1 MNWRK
6 RRPIDDSDY
15 RFAVGVAFLLH
26 GLLFMVFFVISPH
39 LKPRA
44 MPSLAAPAIIQA
56 MVVSAAQLNQTKP
69 APLPLPKVENR
80 PQPVTAKPQTE
91 TVQVSNSPITWPEKK
106 VPPLLVKKTELPAPV
121 KKIPP
126 KTVIK
131 KVLKLKSVPPKKPIL
146 HKDSHSQS
154 KPIIKK
160 VTPPKPTPPA
170 SLKAVQQNVQQL
182 LQQEINHLAQQQQ
195 KIAQQNA
202 ALTEKYRQ
210 LILQSIAQR
219 WIVPPE
225 LDPHLETKLQI
236 QLAPGGMVLAVTIVK
251 SSGNPILDRSAQ
263 TAVYKASPLPVPK
276 NNALFTTFQYINL
289 TVRPEGMLTPS

>member
-26 GLLFMVFFVISPH
+26 GLLFMFFFVISPH

-44 MPSLAAPAIIQA
+44 MPSLAAPVIIQA

-91 TVQVSNSPITWPEKK
+91 TVQVSNSPITWPE
-106 VPPLLVKKTELPAPV
+106 
-121 KKIPP
+121 
-126 KTVIK
+126 K

-210 LILQSIAQR
+210 FILQSIAQR

>member
-6 RRPIDDSDY
+6 RRLIDVSDY
-15 RFAVGVAFLLH
+15 RFAVGVALFLH
-26 GLLFMVFFVISPH
+26 GLLFIVYFVISPH

-44 MPSLAAPAIIQA
+44 MPALAAPAIIQA
-56 MVVSAAQLNQTKP
+56 MVVSSAQLNQTKP
-69 APLPLPKVENR
+69 ALPPLPKIENR
-80 PQPVTAKPQTE
+80 PKLVNVQPQTE
-91 TVQVSNSPITWPEKK
+91 TVPVPNSPITWPEKK
-106 VPPLLVKKTELPAPV
+106 VPPLLVKKTDLPSPV

-131 KVLKLKSVPPKKPIL
+131 KVLKPKSESPQRIV

-160 VTPPKPTPPA
+160 VTPPKPIPPA

-182 LQQEINHLAQQQQ
+182 LQQEISHLAQQQQ

-219 WIVPPE
+219 WIVPPD

-263 TAVYKASPLPVPK
+263 AAVYKASPLPVPK